1 MTLTPSTADLAAPD
15 DPASTLPTGES
26 RPRMSRRIIAMTV
39 WLGAFVGMMFVLG
52 LPTDPVYAFV
62 WLWTATI
69 AWHIDRPWP
78 SHLGFVRDWAAVVLL
93 LVAYNISR
101 GLADKAIAPHVTPM
115 IFADEHMFGW
125 FTGGKIPTVWLQLH
139 LFRTHVQWYDVVVS
153 FVYFSHFVTALI
165 VAVVLWM
172 TSRQRWVLFIRR
184 FITLNVLGLATYFL
198 YPAAPPWWASDHGYI
213 QPTYEG
219 LDTRGWSAIGLHG
232 AGNLLNAAKIDAA
245 NPVAAMPSLHSA
257 YALIVVAFFL
267 PTVRKR
273 WWPLLLAYPL
283 AMTFTLVYSGEH
295 YVTDVLFGWLYV
307 LITLVGVS
315 AAEKGWA
322 AWRARRVAAGERA
335 APTSPA
341 PAPVPVAAGNV
352 LPASAPIALT
362 PTIGTPVIAGAVH
375 GTPAGAGPLNGAQ
388 INVQPINVVQVNGAQ
403 VNGAQINDGSLNVP
417 PIADTPAVLG
427 AADNGSSV
435 AAPEIG
441 AAPEI
446 VAAAGFVVDT
456 TVASPNG
463 VGNHTNGA
471 SPPAIPDS
479 WSDEDDEAAEIA
491 ASAVVSSPLAAE
503 GHAD

>member
-15 DPASTLPTGES
+15 DPASTLPTGDS
-26 RPRMSRRIIAMTV
+26 RPHRARRIIAMTV
-39 WLGAFVGMMFVLG
+39 WLGAFVGMTFLLG

-69 AWHIDRPWP
+69 AWHIDRPWR
-78 SHLGFVRDWAAVVLL
+78 SHFGFVRDWAAVVLL

-125 FTGGKIPTVWLQLH
+125 LTGGKTPTVWLQLH
-139 LFRTHVQWYDVVVS
+139 LFHTHVQWYDVLVS

-213 QPTYEG
+213 QPTYQG

-322 AWRARRVAAGERA
+322 AWRVRRAAAGERA

-341 PAPVPVAAGNV
+341 PAPVPVVAGTV
-352 LPASAPIALT
+352 LPASAPISLT
-362 PTIGTPVIAGAVH
+362 STVAAPVIAGAAH
-375 GTPAGAGPLNGAQ
+375 
-388 INVQPINVVQVNGAQ
+388 
-403 VNGAQINDGSLNVP
+403 
-417 PIADTPAVLG
+417 G
-427 AADNGSSV
+427 AAVDNGSNGGNRSN
-435 AAPEIG
+435 G
-441 AAPEI
+441 ASNHSSDP
-446 VAAAGFVVDT
+446 
-456 TVASPNG
+456 
-463 VGNHTNGA
+463 GNHANGAGSHSNGA
-471 SPPAIPDS
+471 SPAVKDS
-479 WSDEDDEAAEIA
+479 WSDEDDAAAEIA
-491 ASAVVSSPLAAE
+491 ASAVASLPIAAE